1 MKKVI
6 SVLPL
11 FVTCLIVSSTLHAQS
26 IFDKVKKVVEQ
37 QKNTDS
43 STTSSSNSG
52 AAKTA
57 VEGLSTTDV
66 SGALKQALNMGVEEG
81 IKKLGAEDG
90 FYKNS
95 LVKILLPEKLQKVES
110 TLRMMGM
117 GSLADQGIKLLNR
130 AAEDAVTEGVPIFAN
145 AITSMTFDDAK
156 KILLGTDTAATS
168 YLKGKTSTQ
177 LYQAFEPKVEN
188 SLGKVG
194 ADKVWNQIITKYNGI
209 TKQNVTPDLNQ
220 YVTEETLNGVF
231 KMVAE
236 KEKGVRD
243 NAAFRSTS
251 LLKKVFGAL
260 D

>member
-1 MKKVI
+1 MKKVSTVLLLLII
-6 SVLPL
+6 SLA
-11 FVTCLIVSSTLHAQS
+11 VSSNLQAQS
-26 IFDKVKKVVEQ
+26 IFDKVKKAVEQ
-37 QKNTDS
+37 QKNADS
-43 STTSSSNSG
+43 STTNKSTSSNNS
-52 AAKTA
+52 A
-57 VEGLSTTDV
+57 VEKLSSTDV
-66 SGALKQALNMGVEEG
+66 SGALKQALNIGVEEG

-90 FYKNS
+90 FYKNN

-168 YLKGKTSTQ
+168 YLKGKTSAQ

-194 ADKVWNQIITKYNGI
+194 ADKVWNQIITKYNSI

>member
-1 MKKVI
+1 MKRALKI
-6 SVLPL
+6 LSLML
-11 FVTCLIVSSTLHAQS
+11 FGLILSLNLQAQS
-26 IFDKVKKVVEQ
+26 IFEKVKKTVEQ
-37 QKNTDS
+37 HTNTDS
-43 STTSSSNSG
+43 STSNQSNSNS
-52 AAKTA
+52 KSA
-57 VEGLSTTDV
+57 VENLSTTDV
-66 SGALKQALNMGVEEG
+66 SGALKQALNIGVEEG
-81 IKKLGAEDG
+81 IKKLGTEDG

-117 GSLADQGIKLLNR
+117 GSLADEGIKLLNR

-194 ADKVWNQIITKYNGI
+194 ADKVWNQIITKYNSI

-220 YVTEETLNGVF
+220 YVTEETLSGVF